1 MPQIAKQRR
10 SLTKELVTRAKPQ
23 AKKFTVWD
31 STVPDFGLRV
41 YPSGAKSYVLR
52 LNFEDSRTG
61 KRVDRTETVGKVEDF
76 ASPEKARQKAL
87 GIRQQYKAGED
98 LKAKRKA
105 QQGRK
110 LTLREGMEQYLA
122 ARSSGTKP
130 MKASTAEDYRKKLEH
145 GLKDW
150 MDRPLVDLDDQAKIE
165 WHRARKLSAPT
176 RADGEARY
184 LRAVWNWVQ
193 AEHEALGLP
202 DWPTRRWSKQ
212 QEWSAPNRRSR
223 RLNRENAPA
232 WWVTTQ
238 AWANERDRA
247 LFLLL
252 YFTGW
257 RISEAMSLRWA
268 DVDLDRARVLLRDIK
283 TRQDLELPLARQ
295 AVEAL
300 QTLPQTTEWVFPAP
314 RKDGS
319 IGPMVRPSKA
329 VVRHIEDCG
338 IAWAPHDLRR
348 TFISVGESIG
358 VPTAAVRRLT
368 GHAISTRDAH
378 DGYIGFDPHDLAPH
392 LQRVADALEGLAS
405 GEKGAVVSMPGA
417 DKEATA

>member
-1 MPQIAKQRR
+1 MPRIATHRR
-10 SLTKELVTRAKPQ
+10 NLTKELVERTKPQ
-23 AKKFTVWD
+23 AQKFTIWD
-31 STVPDFGLRV
+31 ATTPDLGLRV

-52 LNFEDSRTG
+52 LTFEDSRTG
-61 KRVDRTETVGKVEDF
+61 KRKSRMETVGQAADF
-76 ASPEKARQKAL
+76 ATPEKARQKAL
-87 GIRQQYKAGED
+87 AIRQQYKAGED

-105 QQGRK
+105 QQART
-110 LTLREGMEQYLA
+110 LTLRDAMEQYLA
-122 ARSSGTKP
+122 ARSTGTRP
-130 MKASTAEDYRKKLEH
+130 MKASTAEDYHKKLEH
-145 GLKDW
+145 GLNDW

-165 WHRARKLSAPT
+165 WHRERKLSAPT

-184 LRAVWNWVQ
+184 LRAVWNWIQ
-193 AEHEALGLP
+193 AEHEELELP

-212 QEWSAPNRRSR
+212 KEWSEPVRRTG
-223 RLNRENAPA
+223 RLKRETAPA
-232 WWVTTQ
+232 WWATTQ
-238 AWANERDRA
+238 AWGNERDRA

-257 RISEAMSLRWA
+257 RINEAMTLRWA
-268 DVDLDRARVLLRDIK
+268 DVDLDHARVLLRDTK

-300 QTLPQTTEWVFPAP
+300 KTLPQTTEWVFPAP

-329 VVRHIEDCG
+329 VVRHSADC
-338 IAWAPHDLRR
+338 AVEWAPHDLRR

-368 GHAISTRDAH
+368 GHAISSRDAH

-392 LQRVADALEGLAS
+392 LQRVADALEGMAT
-405 GEKGAVVSMPGA
+405 GQRGDVVPMPAA
-417 DKEATA
+417 DKEVA